1 MSCLII
7 TNPRICEFYEKNPQL
22 QIENVNLM
30 IIELLNKCLLMGTD
44 SASYFLSIMK
54 ENMNQMEIKTTN
66 MIQEIQQPICSFISE
81 TEERIQSNISQLKM
95 KPELSHSSTALLG
108 NILNKLYTTSD
119 IVPIVKKT
127 SDSELCN
134 TVCLKRQGC
143 PKVLIHEINIPSNV
157 NNDEIRQFVKT
168 MEENN
173 CSGIFLSQNSGFS
186 CKSNYHIEIHN
197 RLVMIFVHNVEYNS
211 DKIKVAVDIVDH
223 FSARIRELS
232 YFNNNM
238 EIVIE
243 KEVLEEINK
252 EYQLFIH
259 HKENMITLI
268 KDNYRKMMSQIEEFS
283 FHSLDKYLSTKFS
296 TTVARQGHKCEL
308 CKNFN
313 AHNLK
318 ALAAHKRGCIRKNA
332 PIISSIVQN
341 TAVL

>member
-7 TNPRICEFYEKNPQL
+7 TNTKICEFYEKNPQL

-44 SASYFLSIMK
+44 SASYLLSMMK
-54 ENMNQMEIKTTN
+54 ENMNQMEMKTTN

-81 TEERIQSNISQLKM
+81 TEERIQTNISQLKI
-95 KPELSHSSTALLG
+95 KPEPLSSKTSLIG

-119 IVPIVKKT
+119 VVPIVKKT
-127 SDSELCN
+127 DSELCN
-134 TVCLKRQGC
+134 AVWLKRQGC
-143 PKVLIHEINIPSNV
+143 PKVLIQEINIQSNV
-157 NNDEIRQFVKT
+157 CNDYIREFVKN

-173 CSGIFLSQNSGFS
+173 CAGIFLSQNSGFS
-186 CKSNYHIEIHN
+186 NKPNYHIEVHN
-197 RLVMIFVHNVEYNS
+197 RLVMVFVHNVEYNV
-211 DKIKVAVDIVDH
+211 DKIKVAIDIVDH

-232 YFNNNM
+232 YFNTNM
-238 EIVIE
+238 EIVID

-252 EYQLFIH
+252 EYQLFVH
-259 HKENMITLI
+259 QKENMIITI
-268 KDNYRKMMSQIEEFS
+268 KDNYRKMMSQMEDFS
-283 FHSLDKYLSTKFS
+283 LHSLDKYLSTKFS
-296 TTVARQGHKCEL
+296 ITVARQGHKCEL

-332 PIISSIVQN
+332 PINSSIIQN

>member
-7 TNPRICEFYEKNPQL
+7 TNTKICDFYEKHPQL

-30 IIELLNKCLLMGTD
+30 LIELLDKCLLMGTD
-44 SASYFLSIMK
+44 STSYLLSIIK
-54 ENMNQMEIKTTN
+54 ENMNQLEMKTSN
-66 MIQEIQQPICSFISE
+66 IIQEIQEPICSFISG
-81 TEERIQSNISQLKM
+81 TEERIQTNISELKI
-95 KPELSHSSTALLG
+95 KPEPLSSKTSLLG

-119 IVPIVKKT
+119 VVPIVKKT
-127 SDSELCN
+127 DSELCN
-134 TVCLKRQGC
+134 AVCLKRQGS
-143 PKVLIHEINIPSNV
+143 PKVLIQEINIQSNV
-157 NNDEIRQFVKT
+157 CNDEIRQFVKT

-197 RLVMIFVHNVEYNS
+197 KLVMIFVHNVEFNP
-211 DKIKVAVDIVDH
+211 DKIKVAIDIIDH

-238 EIVIE
+238 EIVID

-296 TTVARQGHKCEL
+296 STVSRQGHKCEL

-318 ALAAHKRGCIRKNA
+318 ALAAHKRGCIRKNT
-332 PIISSIVQN
+332 PVHLSIQN
-341 TAVL
+341 TATA